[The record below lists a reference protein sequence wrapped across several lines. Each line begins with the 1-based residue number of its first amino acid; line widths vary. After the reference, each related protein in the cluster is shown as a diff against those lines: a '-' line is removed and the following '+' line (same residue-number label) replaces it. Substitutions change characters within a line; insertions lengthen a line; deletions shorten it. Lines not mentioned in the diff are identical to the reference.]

1 VNCARAT
8 TPSERRASELV
19 QVGDMLNKGAL
30 KLTVSL
36 DANIE
41 TTMRMGT

>member
-1 VNCARAT
+1 
-8 TPSERRASELV
+8 
-19 QVGDMLNKGAL
+19 MLNKGAL